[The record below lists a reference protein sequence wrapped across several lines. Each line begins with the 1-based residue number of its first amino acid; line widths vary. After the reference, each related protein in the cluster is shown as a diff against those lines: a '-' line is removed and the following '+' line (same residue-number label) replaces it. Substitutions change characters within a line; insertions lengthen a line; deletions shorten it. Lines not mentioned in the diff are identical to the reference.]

1 MEVYTETAYPD
12 FSRARRKE
20 LEAGRLGGI
29 SARAQTIKY
38 ADFISEGRQL
48 KADGSRAGEGCLQE
62 MAAALSQMKSGEQR
76 LRAMAE
82 AVLN

>member
-1 MEVYTETAYPD
+1 MAGLIEELMEVYTETAYPD

-38 ADFISEGRQL
+38 ADFISEGRQ
-48 KADGSRAGEGCLQE
+48 
-62 MAAALSQMKSGEQR
+62 
-76 LRAMAE
+76 
-82 AVLN
+82 